1 LEGLYLIAIDGVIVF
16 LEDYILY
23 NTSFHLLL
31 AVCLYHFVLLLSLFQ
46 INGFQN
52 LEKSKKRP
60 DDKKGATIMSLRRS
74 FRDASIRAKYY
85 GLFGD

>member
-1 LEGLYLIAIDGVIVF
+1 
-16 LEDYILY
+16 
-23 NTSFHLLL
+23 
-31 AVCLYHFVLLLSLFQ
+31 LSLPFCFAFKFVPDKWIPELGKKQ
-46 INGFQN
+46 
-52 LEKSKKRP
+52 KRP